1 MMVCDNYSIKNNVFL
16 HKLFQIDLIDMSSTP
31 DDGYHWIGHVLDCF
45 SKYHILF
52 PMKRKEAAEVA
63 DNLATRVFC
72 YFGMPY
78 LLQSDNGR
86 EFVNAVI
93 KDLLQNWDGLCKTI
107 NGRPRHPQSQGA
119 VERGNQEIEVLI
131 AINLYHIYF

>member
-1 MMVCDNYSIKNNVFL
+1 
-16 HKLFQIDLIDMSSTP
+16 
-31 DDGYHWIGHVLDCF
+31 
-45 SKYHILF
+45 
-52 PMKRKEAAEVA
+52 MKRKEAAEVA
-63 DNLATRVFC
+63 DNLATMVFC

-86 EFVNAVI
+86 EFVNAII

-119 VERGNQEIEVLI
+119 VERGNQEI
-131 AINLYHIYF
+131 